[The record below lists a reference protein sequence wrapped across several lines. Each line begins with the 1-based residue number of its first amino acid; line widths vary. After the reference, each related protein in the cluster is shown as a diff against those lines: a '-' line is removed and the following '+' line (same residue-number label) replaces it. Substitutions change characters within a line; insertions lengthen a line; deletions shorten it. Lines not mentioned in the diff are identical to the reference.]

1 MANLKYIGKN
11 VLNHDLI
18 IKKGN
23 VSGSVTSTGSFGSLV
38 VADKVQG
45 ALTVGGNLNVSQ
57 YIYHADDANTYLNF
71 TNDRL
76 RFNIGGISYIDLNDN
91 TGPPRDITFND
102 GGNNVDLTIKGSSN
116 NPLFKT
122 DASANRIGTHGKGT
136 PEVAFHIGGSELR
149 VDGNISGSSTGTGS
163 FGTIQTTTGTIPT
176 LLGDTTFNDN
186 LTVTGNLDIADT
198 IYHTGYSNT
207 KIRFPEADTIA
218 FNTSGLERLRIT
230 SDGQISGSAVS
241 TGSFGQLIIGN
252 GGDIELIQDQRIY
265 FEADKGTYIETDSTD
280 RLRMVVGGNQMLLL
294 DEDEDRVNIGYG
306 NKLGVGLGNHTTP
319 GEMLEVVGNI
329 SGSGTGSFSSLV
341 VADKVQGDLTIGDSL
356 TSNKGATFNAAQS
369 SAHDFRALSVNK
381 NYMLYVD
388 ANKDK
393 VGIGFQNPEGK
404 HLSSS
409 LHIAGDL
416 TTDSHITAS
425 GNFSGSLISTGSFGT
440 LETSGVVNATGRIFE
455 NGTSVIDHATAMAI
469 VFGG

>member
-11 VLNHDLI
+11 ILNHDLEL
-18 IKKGN
+18 KKGN
-23 VSGSVTSTGSFGSLV
+23 VSGSSTSTGSFGSLV

-76 RFNIGGISYIDLNDN
+76 RFNIGGISYIDLNDA
-91 TGPPRDITFND
+91 GSAPHDITFND
-102 GGNNVDLTIKGSSN
+102 GSNNVDFIIKGDTN

-122 DASANRIGTHGKGT
+122 DSSENRIGTHGKGT

-198 IYHTGYSNT
+198 IYHTGDSNT
-207 KIRFPEADTIA
+207 KIRFPEVDTIA

-241 TGSFGQLIIGN
+241 TGSFGQFVIGN
-252 GGDIELIQDQRIY
+252 GGDIELSEEQRIY
-265 FEADKGTYIETDSTD
+265 FESDKGTFIEANMSDSLRVVAGGSQMFVLDYDTGNRAVFGNGTKVYIGSDNNKQPDKE
-280 RLRMVVGGNQMLLL
+280 LVVDG
-294 DEDEDRVNIGYG
+294 D
-306 NKLGVGLGNHTTP
+306 
-319 GEMLEVVGNI
+319 I
-329 SGSGTGSFSSLV
+329 SGSST
-341 VADKVQGDLTIGDSL
+341 
-356 TSNKGATFNAAQS
+356 
-369 SAHDFRALSVNK
+369 
-381 NYMLYVD
+381 
-388 ANKDK
+388 
-393 VGIGFQNPEGK
+393 
-404 HLSSS
+404 
-409 LHIAGDL
+409 
-416 TTDSHITAS
+416 
-425 GNFSGSLISTGSFGT
+425 STGSFGAGFFDDSVGIGVAPGNSSYMLNIEAAQT
-440 LETSGVVNATGRIFE
+440 YAARFKSRKTTSSSSQRKYLSIRGIYNQHIISFVKYWC
-455 NGTSVIDHATAMAI
+455 
-469 VFGG
+469 